1 MKPIKGLRWW
11 IIGLVLSGLIMN
23 YLARNA
29 LAVAAPEVN
38 KVLNISTQQYGYIVA
53 AFQAAYMVMQPVAG
67 YVLDVLGTKLGF
79 ALFAAAWSVVCL
91 LHSTAGSWLSLAAF
105 RAMLGMTEAAGFP
118 SALRATAEWFP
129 AKERAL
135 AIGIFNAGANVGA
148 ILTPLLIWLMVP
160 ALGWRMTFFITGIFG
175 IVWLIAW
182 LAIYRDKPHT
192 HKRVGQEELDHISQ
206 DPADPDVKVIVLS
219 MYDTVDFV
227 KRAVSNGACGYLMKD
242 APPFELEQALRSVMA
257 TGSYFSAAVAQ
268 RLLQPSE
275 PSVDDELTQR
285 QVEILTLIAQ
295 GKSAKEIAF
304 ELGLSP
310 KTVDVHRARIMER
323 LRLNDIASLTR
334 YAVRKGLV
342 KA

>member
-1 MKPIKGLRWW
+1 METISVQRARLAEAVGKQVRLRGWVRTRRDSKGFSFLE
-11 IIGLVLSGLIMN
+11 INDGSCFGNVQVIAE
-23 YLARNA
+23 ARNGNE
-29 LAVAAPEVN
+29 LLQLLESVKPDV
-38 KVLNISTQQYGYIVA
+38 VMTDISMPGMDGITAIA
-53 AFQAAYMVMQPVAG
+53 EI
-67 YVLDVLGTKLGF
+67 
-79 ALFAAAWSVVCL
+79 
-91 LHSTAGSWLSLAAF
+91 HSRF
-105 RAMLGMTEAAGFP
+105 
-118 SALRATAEWFP
+118 
-129 AKERAL
+129 
-135 AIGIFNAGANVGA
+135 
-148 ILTPLLIWLMVP
+148 
-160 ALGWRMTFFITGIFG
+160 
-175 IVWLIAW
+175 
-182 LAIYRDKPHT
+182 
-192 HKRVGQEELDHISQ
+192 
-206 DPADPDVKVIVLS
+206 PDVKVLVLS

-227 KRAVSNGACGYLMKD
+227 KRAVANGACGYLMKD

-275 PSVDDELTQR
+275 PTVDDELTTR

>member
-1 MKPIKGLRWW
+1 MPGMDGITA
-11 IIGLVLSGLIMN
+11 IAEI
-23 YLARNA
+23 
-29 LAVAAPEVN
+29 
-38 KVLNISTQQYGYIVA
+38 
-53 AFQAAYMVMQPVAG
+53 
-67 YVLDVLGTKLGF
+67 
-79 ALFAAAWSVVCL
+79 
-91 LHSTAGSWLSLAAF
+91 HSRF
-105 RAMLGMTEAAGFP
+105 
-118 SALRATAEWFP
+118 
-129 AKERAL
+129 
-135 AIGIFNAGANVGA
+135 
-148 ILTPLLIWLMVP
+148 
-160 ALGWRMTFFITGIFG
+160 
-175 IVWLIAW
+175 
-182 LAIYRDKPHT
+182 
-192 HKRVGQEELDHISQ
+192 
-206 DPADPDVKVIVLS
+206 PDVKVIVLS

-227 KRAVSNGACGYLMKD
+227 KRAVANGACGYLMKD

-275 PSVDDELTQR
+275 PTVDDELTTR